1 MARIQGALVASLAS
15 VALSLVSVE
24 PRLRV
29 FPPPQALEISGSDS
43 TLALA
48 PEFAFAPDSSCA
60 SASPRL
66 GRGLVRYSSIAQRV
80 VGPAASVGA
89 SVLSGATVC
98 VEDADE
104 TLSATTD
111 YSYDILITP
120 GSAPALR
127 ARSVYGALYAM
138 ESFVQLFTPGGVL
151 DASRVELH
159 DAPAY
164 SWRGL
169 MIDSGRRFF
178 PVPVVQNLL
187 DTLQAA
193 KLNVLHLHA
202 SDHCRF
208 GVESLLYP
216 NLTAALTGVLGG
228 FYSQVGADCESIVW
242 RNDVAVSSSTSASP
256 AV

>member
-1 MARIQGALVASLAS
+1 
-15 VALSLVSVE
+15 
-24 PRLRV
+24 
-29 FPPPQALEISGSDS
+29 
-43 TLALA
+43 
-48 PEFAFAPDSSCA
+48 
-60 SASPRL
+60 
-66 GRGLVRYSSIAQRV
+66 V
-80 VGPAASVGA
+80 VGPAASEFVGA
-89 SVLSGATVC
+89 SFLSGATVC

-111 YSYDILITP
+111 YSYDILVSP
-120 GSAPALR
+120 GASPSLR

-151 DASRVELH
+151 KATHVELH

-228 FYSQVGADCESIVW
+228 FYSQASVLES
-242 RNDVAVSSSTSASP
+242 
-256 AV
+256 